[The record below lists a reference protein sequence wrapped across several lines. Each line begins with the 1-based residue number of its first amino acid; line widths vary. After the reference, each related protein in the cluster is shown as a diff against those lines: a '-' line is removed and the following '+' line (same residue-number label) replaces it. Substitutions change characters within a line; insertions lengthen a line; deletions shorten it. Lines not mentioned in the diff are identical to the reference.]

1 MLWWSWRVGFF
12 DDLGRALLTDQW
24 HLHRLRRAALVVG
37 RSCSAEVPPGRFVS
51 AQDAHQRDASALEVE
66 KRVVAAKAAQELP
79 RAPRG
84 TIHESSWGLCKGEC
98 AFLC

>member
-1 MLWWSWRVGFF
+1 MIYS
-12 DDLGRALLTDQW
+12 GRTLLTDEW
-24 HLHRLRRAALVVG
+24 HLHRLRSAALVARRG
-37 RSCSAEVPPGRFVS
+37 GSAEVPPGCFVS

-84 TIHESSWGLCKGEC
+84 TIHESLWGLYKGEC
-98 AFLC
+98 ALLR

>member
-1 MLWWSWRVGFF
+1 VGFF

-24 HLHRLRRAALVVG
+24 HLHRLRSAALMV
-37 RSCSAEVPPGRFVS
+37 RRCSSAEVPPGRFVS

-66 KRVVAAKAAQELP
+66 KRVVAAKAAHELS
-79 RAPRG
+79 RAPRR
-84 TIHESSWGLCKGEC
+84 TIHESWWRLCKGEC

>member
-1 MLWWSWRVGFF
+1 VGFF

-24 HLHRLRRAALVVG
+24 HLHRLRGAALVMG
-37 RSCSAEVPPGRFVS
+37 RCSSAEVPPGRFVS

-66 KRVVAAKAAQELP
+66 KRVVAAKAAQELS
-79 RAPRG
+79 RAPRR